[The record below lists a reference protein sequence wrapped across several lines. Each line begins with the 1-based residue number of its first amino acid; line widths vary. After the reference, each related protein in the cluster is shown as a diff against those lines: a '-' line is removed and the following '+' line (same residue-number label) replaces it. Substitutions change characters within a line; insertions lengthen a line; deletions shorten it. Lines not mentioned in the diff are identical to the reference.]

1 MQGKIPAIVAALL
14 TVLAAGNAFA
24 EILPLEVEK
33 ATVTYGFPDQSALD
47 LQLTPQGGEA
57 FAAFTERHVG
67 KTVDLVIDGKVMISP
82 RLAEPIAGGRIVVSG
97 KFAPG
102 RLEAIA
108 RRIAAGSATVDVQ
121 TRD

>member
-1 MQGKIPAIVAALL
+1 MQGGMPAVVAVLA
-14 TVLAAGNAFA
+14 VLAAGQAAA
-24 EILPLEVEK
+24 ETLPLEVEK

-47 LQLTPQGGEA
+47 LQLTPLGGEA

-82 RLAEPIAGGRIVVSG
+82 RLVEPIAGGRIVVSG

-102 RLEAIA
+102 RLEGIA
-108 RRIAAGSATVDVQ
+108 RRIAAGSATVDVV

>member
-1 MQGKIPAIVAALL
+1 MHGKVLAMAAALAL
-14 TVLAAGNAFA
+14 FTSGQAVAD
-24 EILPLEVEK
+24 ILPLDVEK

-82 RLAEPIAGGRIVVSG
+82 RLVEPIIGGRIVVSG

-108 RRIAAGSATVDVQ
+108 RRISAGSATVDVV
-121 TRD
+121 TRA

>member
-1 MQGKIPAIVAALL
+1 MHARFRLFAAAL
-14 TVLAAGNAFA
+14 TVLVATQASA
-24 EILPLEVEK
+24 EVLPLDVEK

-57 FAAFTERHVG
+57 FAGFTERHIG

-82 RLAEPIAGGRIVVSG
+82 RLVEPITGGRIVVSG

-108 RRIAAGSATVDVQ
+108 RRISAGSATVDVV

>member
-1 MQGKIPAIVAALL
+1 MRAASWVFAAVL
-14 TVLAAGNAFA
+14 TLFAAGEAA
-24 EILPLEVEK
+24 TEVLPLDVEK

-57 FAAFTERHVG
+57 FAGFTARHVG

-82 RLAEPIAGGRIVVSG
+82 RLVEPITGGRIVVSG

-108 RRIAAGSATVDVQ
+108 RRISAGSATVDVV

>member
-1 MQGKIPAIVAALL
+1 MHVGPRAFAAAL
-14 TVLAAGNAFA
+14 TVFSAGQAAA
-24 EILPLEVEK
+24 EILPLDVEK

-47 LQLTPQGGEA
+47 LQLTVQGGEA
-57 FAAFTERHVG
+57 FAGFTQRHVG
-67 KTVDLVIDGKVMISP
+67 KTVDLVIDGKVVISP
-82 RLAEPIAGGRIVVSG
+82 RLVEPITGGRIVVSG

-108 RRIAAGSATVDVQ
+108 RRIAAGSATVDVV

>member
-1 MQGKIPAIVAALL
+1 MQAGGLAIAAALAL
-14 TVLAAGNAFA
+14 FTSGRAAA
-24 EILPLEVEK
+24 EILPLDVEK
-33 ATVTYGFPDQSALD
+33 ATVTYSFPDQSALD

-57 FAAFTERHVG
+57 FAGFTERHVG

-82 RLAEPIAGGRIVVSG
+82 RLVEPIIGGRIVVGG

-108 RRIAAGSATVDVQ
+108 RRISAGSATVDVV